1 MSIHIKHVSKN
12 FGDFKALD
20 SINIDIQTGE
30 LVALLGPSGSGKTS
44 LLRIIAGL
52 EHLDQGAILFDGKEI
67 THVNPKERNVGF
79 VFQHYALFRH
89 MTVFDNVAY
98 GLKVRPK
105 KTRPS
110 KADIN
115 KKVAELLQ
123 LVKLEPLANRYP
135 SQLSGGQRQR
145 VALARALA
153 VEPKVLLLDEPFG
166 ALDNITRSAIHNEF
180 KNLDE
185 LKNKTTILVTH
196 DVVEAFELGH
206 RICLMD
212 QGKVVQIGSPAEILY
227 HPVND
232 FVKDFFASNR
242 LMLEYKIASVQSVES
257 FLKKPLS
264 LQAQKQLTKNTAIWE
279 MLQILSTEKVYN
291 EDYEA
296 LLQAFNQYR
305 KLQTV

>member
-1 MSIHIKHVSKN
+1 MIRIEGVSKS
-12 FGDFKALD
+12 FGSNKAVD
-20 SINIDIQTGE
+20 TISFEANDKEI
-30 LVALLGPSGSGKTS
+30 LVLLGISGCGKTTTLKMINRLIEPDS
-44 LLRIIAGL
+44 GNIFINGNNITDQKPEELRKNIGFVMQHAGL
-52 EHLDQGAILFDGKEI
+52 FPHYTVAQNIAIVPNLLKWEKQKTQNRTVELLEKLHLPEDL
-67 THVNPKERNVGF
+67 
-79 VFQHYALFRH
+79 
-89 MTVFDNVAY
+89 
-98 GLKVRPK
+98 LKV
-105 KTRPS
+105 
-110 KADIN
+110 
-115 KKVAELLQ
+115 
-123 LVKLEPLANRYP
+123 YP
-135 SQLSGGQRQR
+135 NELSGGQQQR
-145 VALARALA
+145 IGIARALIA
-153 VEPKVLLLDEPFG
+153 DTPVLLMDEPFG
-166 ALDNITRSAIHNEF
+166 ALDNITKSAIHNEF

-242 LMLEYKIASVQSVES
+242 LMLEYKIASVQSVQS

>member
-1 MSIHIKHVSKN
+1 MIRIEGVSKS
-12 FGDFKALD
+12 FGSNKAVD
-20 SINIDIQTGE
+20 SISFEANDKEI
-30 LVALLGPSGSGKTS
+30 LVLLGISGCGKTTTLKMINRLIEPDS
-44 LLRIIAGL
+44 GNIFINGNNITDQKPEELRKNIGFVMQHAGL
-52 EHLDQGAILFDGKEI
+52 FPHYTVAQNIAIVPNLLKWEKQKTQNRTVELLEKLHLPEDL
-67 THVNPKERNVGF
+67 
-79 VFQHYALFRH
+79 
-89 MTVFDNVAY
+89 
-98 GLKVRPK
+98 LKV
-105 KTRPS
+105 
-110 KADIN
+110 
-115 KKVAELLQ
+115 
-123 LVKLEPLANRYP
+123 YP
-135 SQLSGGQRQR
+135 NELSGGQQQR
-145 VALARALA
+145 IGIARALIA
-153 VEPKVLLLDEPFG
+153 DTPVLLMDEPFG
-166 ALDNITRSAIHNEF
+166 ALDNITKSAIHNEF

-242 LMLEYKIASVQSVES
+242 LMLEYKIASVQSVQS